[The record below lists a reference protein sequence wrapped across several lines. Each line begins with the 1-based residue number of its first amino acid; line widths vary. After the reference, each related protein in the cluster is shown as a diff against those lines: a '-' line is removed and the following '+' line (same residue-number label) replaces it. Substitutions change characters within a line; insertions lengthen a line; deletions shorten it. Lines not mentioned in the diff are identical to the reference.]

1 MVYEC
6 LFFVILS
13 EIKHFDMISEVK
25 NAVIGGVGIGAVE
38 VATPVLQSAD
48 VSSIVQIV
56 VQVVIGIATLVSMF
70 RKNKG
75 NPKN

>member
-1 MVYEC
+1 
-6 LFFVILS
+6 
-13 EIKHFDMISEVK
+13 MISDVK
-25 NAVIGGVGIGAVE
+25 NAIIGTAGIGAVE

-48 VSSIVQIV
+48 VSSIVQVI

-70 RKNKG
+70 KKNKG

>member
-1 MVYEC
+1 MVYVSIY
-6 LFFVILS
+6 FVILS
-13 EIKHFDMISEVK
+13 EIKSFDMISEVR
-25 NAVIGGVGIGAVE
+25 NALIGGAGIGAVE

-48 VSSIVQIV
+48 VSSIVQII

-70 RKNKG
+70 KKNKG

>member
-1 MVYEC
+1 
-6 LFFVILS
+6 
-13 EIKHFDMISEVK
+13 MISEVK
-25 NAVIGGVGIGAVE
+25 NALIGGAGIGAVE

-48 VSSIVQIV
+48 VSSIVQVI

-70 RKNKG
+70 KKNKG